1 MKQLAEVEETLAQ
14 LQAELDRN
22 EAEGARLQ
30 AKITDCNV
38 KLSRAGK
45 IITGLAGEKTRWT
58 ETVIELGKEY
68 ELLVGNSLVAAG
80 MVAYGGAFTSK
91 FRTNLEEYWNQ

>member
-1 MKQLAEVEETLAQ
+1 
-14 LQAELDRN
+14 
-22 EAEGARLQ
+22 
-30 AKITDCNV
+30 
-38 KLSRAGK
+38 LSRAGK

-58 ETVIELGKEY
+58 ETVIDLGKEY

-91 FRTNLEEYWNQ
+91 FRTNLEEYWN